1 MGPAKNINVRKINA
15 AVVLKLL
22 NRLIPRVRPR
32 YTEIE
37 KIEAQK
43 RITITFNENESDKP
57 KTHSIPAAI
66 IGVPSPI
73 DVPVDPNNPTMNR
86 TSIIWPGTPS
96 ACLPNNPLQLLLI
109 LSRGIL
115 FT

>member
-1 MGPAKNINVRKINA
+1 MQDYNKIFQENEYNE
-15 AVVLKLL
+15 KT
-22 NRLIPRVRPR
+22 LIT
-32 YTEIE
+32 YS
-37 KIEAQK
+37 KYWIEAQK
-43 RITITFNENESDKP
+43 RITITFNENESDNP
-57 KTHSIPAAI
+57 NTDSIPAAI